1 MSALLT
7 DLKQRGM
14 LKDTLV
20 VWSGEFGR
28 LPVVQRPP
36 GSTQAGRDHN
46 PHAFTTWFCG
56 GGTKGGVHH
65 GATDEVGFK
74 SVQDRVS
81 INDLHATILHLLGME
96 HTRLTYRHNGRD
108 FRLTD
113 VAGRVVQAI
122 LA

>member
-1 MSALLT
+1 MT
-7 DLKQRGM
+7 
-14 LKDTLV
+14 
-20 VWSGEFGR
+20 
-28 LPVVQRPP
+28 
-36 GSTQAGRDHN
+36 
-46 PHAFTTWFCG
+46 
-56 GGTKGGVHH
+56 
-65 GATDEVGFK
+65 
-74 SVQDRVS
+74 DRVS